1 MKYIS
6 TKSFARVII
15 LVLILTMTCWL
26 IPESVFVGKSYAA
39 TTLKNPRITKTS
51 STKAKQNVSW
61 DCIYFGSYPQSEVI
75 CETDTAAANRLKSY
89 GGEYKK
95 VNKRTWNRIVKAK
108 YNSNGD
114 ATIGKTK
121 YRRVK
126 ESDATVAYSVYW
138 GRRGGEQGNDAS
150 WRKKYHYF
158 KYEPVKWRVLKVSG
172 NDAFLLADKAI
183 DMQSYVNSVNYTKWG
198 RSNIRSWLNSTF
210 LNTAFSTNQK
220 KAIKTTTVKNEGNIE
235 LGLSGDKDTQDKIFL
250 LSEREVYYT
259 TAAESYGFVKN
270 GRTNDEARRCKSST
284 YAKAMGASILKQKN
298 TDWHLR
304 SPDTMHECNMIIS
317 DLGCWGEA
325 EGGLEDSYAT
335 RPAMHINLSASTWK
349 RAGAVK
355 SSTIVGKKESSYK
368 PASKVNIKTAAD
380 SGKMKLFNDESGS
393 VGKKDI
399 TKIFPGDY
407 QIKLNAVNT
416 KVEKENQSNGTYK
429 IKVTIGL
436 NDNAALGSEKGWNNL
451 INDVKKARRNVHN
464 VNTLKTLINKW
475 GAKQGNFQ
483 VCNNFK
489 VKPEMRVVG
498 YYQAIC
504 DEKGRLISDEGGA
517 VLEAKWK
524 DSITRYAFT
533 LPIPCPYYVD
543 LGMSLKAEAGVG
555 IGNLIGASSPK
566 LSGSVSLKPSM
577 QAGCGVGVKEI
588 AALGIEGSA
597 GLDFQLIPASK
608 GTLVAGIDVKA
619 TVFGQEMLYSIA
631 KSTHWLWDKTGKSTS
646 AADRLGATDYR
657 VKTIDRSFAKKTTAW
672 DGDSQYKLQGNI
684 LPSTVPAMVESNG
697 ISVMVFQE
705 NDETRAAVN
714 CTRLMYSVYDG
725 QKWSDPEA
733 VYDTGT
739 ADNFAD
745 IKVIGDEIYVVWQK
759 CRTKVAE
766 TNTDAQSQEL
776 AQNSEICVGHFDQ
789 KSLKFEDTVYLTNN
803 SSMDASPHLIDKNGT
818 PAVMWL
824 NNKNDN
830 LFMDEGNNNVMIS
843 EASEAGWTSPENFTV
858 VGKSVSEFDGT
869 YYNGEYHMAYIGVE
883 EADESV
889 TARLYVSGQDKSFSA
904 LETNE
909 ETIAGVYFDG
919 SKLCF
924 NQNGQ
929 LAKRD
934 LVNGT
939 IDFIGAGEMESI
951 GSNVVEKTRGNKTA
965 LLWMTNEEDGC
976 RFYSTVK
983 TENGYSKP
991 VELYHNQGVKGTYY
1005 SAVLKDD
1012 GTWEIVFCGASLLDP
1027 EKSSLYFIKQEEAP
1041 KAVLDS
1047 IVANEAEA
1055 EDQVQPIS
1063 YTVKNE
1069 SEVPMKTFDLTIRA
1083 DNEVVKSESV
1093 ECDIAPGESAYF
1105 EDEVELDPENS
1116 VTALSVETVAEGQSD
1131 LEPARQEEEL
1141 VNTNLE
1147 LETTKIV
1154 EPEEV
1159 TFQVAVN
1166 NNGSMDASGKIAIYE
1181 DETKE
1186 HLLREEEL
1194 DTLEAGE
1201 SYGSEFVFTKDEL
1214 NFDGE
1219 DTAHFFIEVAG
1230 DTQES
1235 DDEDNKY
1242 YGVLY
1247 QWELEAAQ
1255 PKDIS
1260 TLSIT
1265 GIADKEYTGEPIEQE
1280 LVVQD
1285 EDDVLEEDVDY
1296 EVEYRNNVKAGTAT
1310 CIISGL
1316 GHYKGSVTKTF
1327 KITGGSEESD
1337 VSRERISG
1345 LSRYETAVKIADSL
1359 KKELSVDKFDSI
1371 IVADGKNY
1379 PDALAGSYLAKKKQ
1393 APVLLVDK
1401 SYEKM
1406 IAKYID
1412 ENLETVGTVY
1422 ILGGTGAVSKN
1433 FETNLK
1439 NMGITVKRLSG
1450 ASRYD
1455 TNIAILREAD
1465 VDEDEILLC
1474 SGNGFADS
1482 LSASAAGKPIL
1493 LVDKEITATQS
1504 NLLDDLQFDELK
1516 IYIVGGTGAVN
1527 NSVEKESAQYGVV
1540 KRLAGKTRY
1549 DTSKAVADE
1558 FFGNTSK
1565 AVVLAYGQNF
1575 PDGLAGGPLAMS
1587 IQAPLLLV
1595 ENSAYSKAAA
1605 YVEQAEVTRGVVL
1618 GGPSL
1623 ISDDVFKKIVH

>member
-75 CETDTAAANRLKSY
+75 CETDNEMPDWWQISY
-89 GGEYKK
+89 GKGSIK
-95 VNKRTWNRIVKAK
+95 VSSKTWKRIVNAK

-121 YRRVK
+121 YHRIK
-126 ESDATVAYSVYW
+126 KSDSTWSYGYW
-138 GRRGGEQGNDAS
+138 GTKDWKNP
-150 WRKKYHYF
+150 KKYHYF
-158 KYEPVKWRVLKVSG
+158 KYEPIKWRVLKVNG
-172 NDAFLLADKAI
+172 KDAFLLADKAL
-183 DMQSYVNSVNYTKWG
+183 DSKHYHSV
-198 RSNIRSWLNSTF
+198 SQNITWEKCSVRSWLNSTF
-210 LNTAFSTNQK
+210 FNTAFSTSQK
-220 KAIKTTTVKNEGNIE
+220 KAIKTTNVKNENNIE
-235 LGLSGDKDTQDKIFL
+235 SGVPGGNDTQDKIFL

-259 TAAESYGFVKN
+259 AAAQSYGFVKAIH
-270 GRTNDEARRCKSST
+270 TKDEARRCKSSQ
-284 YAKAMGASILKQKN
+284 YAKAMGCEIGSQMH
-298 TDWHLR
+298 TTWDLR
-304 SPDTMHECNMIIS
+304 SPGGEPNGDAAIADTGQAYNWSS
-317 DLGCWGEA
+317 DA
-325 EGGLEDSYAT
+325 FDSLSST

-349 RAGAVK
+349 RAGTVK
-355 SSTIVGKKESSYK
+355 SSTIVGSKESSYK

-393 VGKKDI
+393 VGKKAI

-407 QIKLNAVNT
+407 QIKLDAVNT
-416 KVEKENQSNGTYK
+416 KVVKENQFDGTYK

-451 INDVKKARRNVHN
+451 VNDVKKARRNVNN
-464 VNTLKTLINKW
+464 VNTLKTLVNKW
-475 GAKQGNFQ
+475 SAKQGQ
-483 VCNNFK
+483 FK
-489 VKPEMRVVG
+489 ITNKFNVKPEMRVVG

-517 VLEAKWK
+517 VLEAKCK
-524 DSITRYAFT
+524 GSATQYAFT

-543 LGMSLKAEAGVG
+543 LGLSLKMQAGVG
-555 IGNLIGASSPK
+555 IGNLIGTSSPK
-566 LSGSVSLKPSM
+566 LSGSVSMGPSIY
-577 QAGCGVGVKEI
+577 AGCGVGVKEI
-588 AALGIEGSA
+588 AALGIEGNA

-619 TVFGQEMLYSIA
+619 TVFGQEMQYSIA
-631 KSTHWLWDKTGKSTS
+631 KAKYWLWDKTGKSTS
-646 AADRLGATDYR
+646 AADHLGAADYR
-657 VKTIDRSFAKKTTAW
+657 VKTIDRSFEKKTTAW
-672 DGDSQYKLQGNI
+672 DGDSQYKLQGSI
-684 LPSTVPAMVESNG
+684 LPSTVPVMVESNG

-705 NDETRAAVN
+705 NDETRDAVN

-759 CRTKVAE
+759 CRIKVAE

-843 EASEAGWTSPENFTV
+843 EVSDAGWTSPENFTV
-858 VGKSVSEFDGT
+858 VGKAVSEFDGT

-883 EADESV
+883 EADDSV

-909 ETIAGVYFDG
+909 ETIAGVYFEG

-934 LVNGT
+934 LADGT
-939 IDFIGAGEMESI
+939 TEFIGAGEMESI

-965 LLWMTNEEDGC
+965 LLWMTNEENGC

-1012 GTWEIVFCGASLLDP
+1012 GTWEIAFCGASLLDP

-1041 KAVLDS
+1041 KTVLDS
-1047 IVANEAEA
+1047 IVVNEAEA

-1131 LEPARQEEEL
+1131 LESARQEEEL
-1141 VNTNLE
+1141 INTNLE

-1159 TFQVAVN
+1159 TFQVVVN
-1166 NNGSMDASGKIAIYE
+1166 NNGSTDASGKIAIYE

-1201 SYGSEFVFTKDEL
+1201 SCGSEFVFTKDEL
-1214 NFDGE
+1214 SFDEE

-1260 TLSIT
+1260 ALSIT

-1493 LVDKEITATQS
+1493 LVDKAITATQS

-1516 IYIVGGTGAVN
+1516 IYIIGGTGAVN

-1558 FFGNTSK
+1558 FFGNASK

-1605 YVEQAEVTRGVVL
+1605 YVEQTEVTRGVVL

>member
-75 CETDTAAANRLKSY
+75 CETDNEMPDWWQISY
-89 GGEYKK
+89 GKGSIK
-95 VNKRTWNRIVKAK
+95 VSSKTWKRIVNAK

-121 YRRVK
+121 YHRIK
-126 ESDATVAYSVYW
+126 KSDSTWSYGYW
-138 GRRGGEQGNDAS
+138 GTKDWKNP
-150 WRKKYHYF
+150 KKYHYF
-158 KYEPVKWRVLKVSG
+158 KYEPIKWRVLKVNG
-172 NDAFLLADKAI
+172 KDAFLLADKAL
-183 DMQSYVNSVNYTKWG
+183 DSKHYHSV
-198 RSNIRSWLNSTF
+198 SQNITWEKCSVRSWLNSTF
-210 LNTAFSTNQK
+210 FNTAFSTSQK
-220 KAIKTTTVKNEGNIE
+220 KAIKTTNVKNENNIE
-235 LGLSGDKDTQDKIFL
+235 SGVPGGNDTQDKIFL

-259 TAAESYGFVKN
+259 AAAQSYGFVKAIH
-270 GRTNDEARRCKSST
+270 TKDEARRCKSSQ
-284 YAKAMGASILKQKN
+284 YAKAMGCEIGSQMH
-298 TDWHLR
+298 TTWDLR
-304 SPDTMHECNMIIS
+304 SPGGEPNGDAAIADTGQAYNWSS
-317 DLGCWGEA
+317 DA
-325 EGGLEDSYAT
+325 FDSLSST

-349 RAGAVK
+349 RAGTVK
-355 SSTIVGKKESSYK
+355 SSTIVGSKESSYK

-393 VGKKDI
+393 VGKKAI

-407 QIKLNAVNT
+407 QIKLDAVNT
-416 KVEKENQSNGTYK
+416 KVVKENQFDGTYK

-451 INDVKKARRNVHN
+451 VNDVKKARRNVNN
-464 VNTLKTLINKW
+464 VNTLKTLVNKW
-475 GAKQGNFQ
+475 SAKQGQ
-483 VCNNFK
+483 FK
-489 VKPEMRVVG
+489 ITNKFNVKPEMRVVG

-517 VLEAKWK
+517 VLEAKCK
-524 DSITRYAFT
+524 GSATQYAFT

-543 LGMSLKAEAGVG
+543 LGLSLKMKAGVG

-566 LSGSVSLKPSM
+566 LSGSVSMGPSIY
-577 QAGCGVGVKEI
+577 AGCGVGVKEI

-619 TVFGQEMLYSIA
+619 TVFGQELQYSIA
-631 KSTHWLWDKTGKSTS
+631 KAKYWLWDKTGKSTS
-646 AADRLGATDYR
+646 AADHLGAADYR
-657 VKTIDRSFAKKTTAW
+657 VKTIDRSFQKKTTAW

-705 NDETRAAVN
+705 NDETRDAVN

-759 CRTKVAE
+759 CRIKVAE

-843 EASEAGWTSPENFTV
+843 EASDAGWTSPENFTV
-858 VGKSVSEFDGT
+858 VGKAVSEFDGT

-883 EADESV
+883 EADDSV
-889 TARLYVSGQDKSFSA
+889 AARLYVSGQDKSFSA

-909 ETIAGVYFDG
+909 ETIAGVYFEG

-934 LVNGT
+934 LADGT
-939 IDFIGAGEMESI
+939 TEFIGAGEMESI

-976 RFYSTVK
+976 RFYSAVK

-1041 KAVLDS
+1041 KTVLDS
-1047 IVANEAEA
+1047 IVVNEAEA

-1105 EDEVELDPENS
+1105 EDEVELDSENS

-1131 LEPARQEEEL
+1131 LESARQEEEL

-1147 LETTKIV
+1147 LETTKSV

-1159 TFQVAVN
+1159 TFQVVVN
-1166 NNGSMDASGKIAIYE
+1166 NNGSTDAAGKIAIYE

-1201 SYGSEFVFTKDEL
+1201 SCGSEFVFTKDEL
-1214 NFDGE
+1214 SFDEE

-1242 YGVLY
+1242 
-1247 QWELEAAQ
+1247 
-1255 PKDIS
+1255 
-1260 TLSIT
+1260 T
-1265 GIADKEYTGEPIEQE
+1265 GKPIEQE

-1493 LVDKEITATQS
+1493 LVDKAITETQS
-1504 NLLDDLQFDELK
+1504 DLLDDLQFDELK
-1516 IYIVGGTGAVN
+1516 IYIIGGTGVVN

-1558 FFGNTSK
+1558 FFGNASK

-1575 PDGLAGGPLAMS
+1575 PDGLAGGPLALS

-1605 YVEQAEVTRGVVL
+1605 YVEQTEVTRGVVL

>member
-75 CETDTAAANRLKSY
+75 CETDTAAANRLKSC
-89 GGEYKK
+89 GTEYKK
-95 VNKRTWNRIVKAK
+95 VNKRTWNRIVNAK

-121 YRRVK
+121 YRRIK
-126 ESDATVAYSVYW
+126 YKDSIYDGNTYW
-138 GRRGGEQGNDAS
+138 GRDEDDS
-150 WRKKYHYF
+150 WKKKYHYF

-172 NDAFLLADKAI
+172 NDAFLLADKAL
-183 DMQSYVNSVNYTKWG
+183 DKQWYHSTQK
-198 RSNIRSWLNSTF
+198 NITWEKCSMRSWLNSTF
-210 LNTAFSTNQK
+210 LNAAFSTNQK
-220 KAIKTTTVKNEGNIE
+220 KAIKTTNVSNAGNIE
-235 LGLSGDKDTQDKIFL
+235 YGTSGGKDTQDKIFL

-259 TAAESYGFVKN
+259 AAAQSYGFIKDSKVK
-270 GRTNDEARRCKSST
+270 DEARRCKSST
-284 YAKAMGASILKQKN
+284 YAKAMGAMIGTQKN
-298 TDWHLR
+298 IEWDLR
-304 SPDTMHECNMIIS
+304 SPGDFQEYNASVRDVGNIS
-317 DLGCWGEA
+317 TV
-325 EGGLEDSYAT
+325 GGGVYGTLSAT

-684 LPSTVPAMVESNG
+684 LPSTVPVMVESNG

-759 CRTKVAE
+759 CRTKVVE

-1012 GTWEIVFCGASLLDP
+1012 GIWEIVFCGASLLDS

-1493 LVDKEITATQS
+1493 LVDKAITETQS
-1504 NLLDDLQFDELK
+1504 DLLDDLQFDELK

-1605 YVEQAEVTRGVVL
+1605 YVEQTEVTRGVVL